1 MYWEDYYGEEAK
13 YPEVEELLKTKD
25 YDFLR
30 ISDKLKDRLIFL
42 TIGGSHAYGTNTG
55 TSDVDIRGCCF
66 NSKTDLLGLSNFEQF
81 VDENTDTVI
90 YSVNKLFPLLI
101 NCNPNTIELLGN
113 KLDRYFYLNSI
124 GSLLLGN
131 KNLFLSRRC
140 INSFGGYALAQLNRL
155 TNALGKNNNEEGL
168 LENLQRSLQS
178 NLISMN
184 TRYNDFEQGSIQYS
198 INNNELVCNV
208 NLKDFPL
215 NQFNSILNEQA
226 NILKTYHKLNHR
238 NNKKDDNHLC
248 KHAMHLVRLYQMGID
263 ILEKEEINTYREGK
277 DHDIL
282 MSIRKG
288 DFLKDEVFTEDFYTL
303 LKEYQ
308 DKFEYAKNNTS
319 LPANPDMKKI
329 EELLMFINESGL
341 RN

>member
-1 MYWEDYYGEEAK
+1 
-13 YPEVEELLKTKD
+13 
-25 YDFLR
+25 
-30 ISDKLKDRLIFL
+30 
-42 TIGGSHAYGTNTG
+42 
-55 TSDVDIRGCCF
+55 
-66 NSKTDLLGLSNFEQF
+66 
-81 VDENTDTVI
+81 
-90 YSVNKLFPLLI
+90 
-101 NCNPNTIELLGN
+101 
-113 KLDRYFYLNSI
+113 
-124 GSLLLGN
+124 
-131 KNLFLSRRC
+131 
-140 INSFGGYALAQLNRL
+140 
-155 TNALGKNNNEEGL
+155 
-168 LENLQRSLQS
+168 
-178 NLISMN
+178 MN

-208 NLKDFPL
+208 NLKNFPL

-288 DFLKDEVFTEDFYTL
+288 DFLKDGVFTEDFYTL

-319 LPANPDMKKI
+319 LPTNPDMKKI
-329 EELLMFINESGL
+329 EELLMFINESSL